1 MANYTIPGYEGEVK
15 GHALTSK
22 HGSLTAWGITEFLNK
37 EVRDITAPNRL
48 TNKNYLQS
56 SIERLTTLREHFK
69 KEEQKAYDKLGVKGG
84 LAELQQEIKK
94 INGSGLI
101 NLSNAALKRM
111 PLIKGMAGP
120 STKEMEKMIGEE
132 FKQWIINKKGPEG
145 VLFNR
150 QINSLAEKK
159 VEEAFE
165 TYLLGKIRKESG
177 KGIRPPESFLT
188 GVRTGEKTHRLTGV
202 KLNKKMLRKYKNEIG
217 LAFDWKDTNDGM
229 EVKVEVSLEEPVSY
243 KLNYYPYYL
252 WQDYTTEEQKELL
265 ENKEIW
271 ERFKKQVANCC
282 PDYSDVI
289 KQQMEAMKVENF
301 ATAATSQQDVI
312 GIFGE
317 LQTMVILAILCP
329 GTKPSFLGHEKI
341 DGKKIGV
348 DVALEAV
355 GFQVKNYNMYGER
368 GTDQGIHLRG
378 DYTLNNFLSKLNGAF
393 GSDQI
398 DVLRNYYAIT
408 VYHLQATKAFQ
419 RVIRR
424 YKPINT
430 KLDSLYHGAIDNFL
444 PLQEITVNIE
454 NEAQRDV
461 QNLFYLIG
469 GERIVPVSKI
479 INLYII
485 YLERLKEKI
494 RETRLFTTKRH
505 YHGQTYIDEH
515 DATKKGEPYTFV
527 GYDDIT
533 KNTRVS
539 YNINLNIDYTIK
551 EMLSK
556 LDDSDF
562 FDF

>member
-1 MANYTIPGYEGEVK
+1 
-15 GHALTSK
+15 
-22 HGSLTAWGITEFLNK
+22 
-37 EVRDITAPNRL
+37 
-48 TNKNYLQS
+48 
-56 SIERLTTLREHFK
+56 
-69 KEEQKAYDKLGVKGG
+69 
-84 LAELQQEIKK
+84 
-94 INGSGLI
+94 
-101 NLSNAALKRM
+101 
-111 PLIKGMAGP
+111 
-120 STKEMEKMIGEE
+120 
-132 FKQWIINKKGPEG
+132 
-145 VLFNR
+145 
-150 QINSLAEKK
+150 
-159 VEEAFE
+159 
-165 TYLLGKIRKESG
+165 
-177 KGIRPPESFLT
+177 
-188 GVRTGEKTHRLTGV
+188 
-202 KLNKKMLRKYKNEIG
+202 
-217 LAFDWKDTNDGM
+217 M
-229 EVKVEVSLEEPVSY
+229 EV
-243 KLNYYPYYL
+243 
-252 WQDYTTEEQKELL
+252 
-265 ENKEIW
+265 
-271 ERFKKQVANCC
+271 
-282 PDYSDVI
+282 
-289 KQQMEAMKVENF
+289 MKVESF

-341 DGKKIGV
+341 GGKKIGV
-348 DVALEAV
+348 DVALETV
-355 GFQVKNYNMYGER
+355 GFQVKNYHMYGEK

-393 GSDQI
+393 GSNQI
-398 DVLRNYYAIT
+398 NVLRNYYAIT

-424 YKPINT
+424 YKPINA
-430 KLDSLYHGAIDNFL
+430 KLDNLYHGAIDNFL

-505 YHGQTYIDEH
+505 YQGQTYMDEY
-515 DATKKGEPYTFV
+515 DATKKGTDYTFV

-556 LDDSDF
+556 LDDNDF

>member
-56 SIERLTTLREHFK
+56 SIERLTTLRDYF
-69 KEEQKAYDKLGVKGG
+69 KEEERKAYNKLGVGG
-84 LAELQQEIKK
+84 LAELQRKIDE

-111 PLIKGMAGP
+111 PLIKGMTGP
-120 STKEMEKMIGEE
+120 STKEMEKIIGEE
-132 FKQWIINKKGPEG
+132 FKQWIINKKGPAG

-150 QINSLAEKK
+150 QINSLAEKE

-165 TYLLGKIRKESG
+165 AYLLSKIRGDSG
-177 KGIRPPESFLT
+177 KKIRPPEGFLT

-217 LAFDWKDTNDGM
+217 LAFDWKDTNNGM
-229 EVKVEVSLEEPVSY
+229 EVEVEVSLEEPASY

-252 WQDYTTEEQKELL
+252 WQDYTAEEQKELL
-265 ENKEIW
+265 EDKEIW
-271 ERFKKQVANCC
+271 EKFKKQVANCC
-282 PDYSDVI
+282 PEYSDVI
-289 KQQMEAMKVENF
+289 KQQMEIMKIESF

-312 GIFGE
+312 GILGE
-317 LQTMVILAILCP
+317 LQTMVILAILRP
-329 GTKPSFLGHEKI
+329 GIKSSFLGHEKI
-341 DGKKIGV
+341 GGKKIGV
-348 DVALEAV
+348 DVALETV
-355 GFQVKNYNMYGER
+355 GFQVKNYHMYGER
-368 GTDQGIHLRG
+368 DIDQGIHLRG

-393 GSDQI
+393 GSNQI

-444 PLQEITVNIE
+444 PLQEITVKIK

-494 RETRLFTTKRH
+494 REIRLFTTKRH
-505 YHGQTYIDEH
+505 YQGQTYIDEYKAAQNGA
-515 DATKKGEPYTFV
+515 DYTFN
-527 GYDDIT
+527 GYDQIV

-556 LDDSDF
+556 LDDNDF